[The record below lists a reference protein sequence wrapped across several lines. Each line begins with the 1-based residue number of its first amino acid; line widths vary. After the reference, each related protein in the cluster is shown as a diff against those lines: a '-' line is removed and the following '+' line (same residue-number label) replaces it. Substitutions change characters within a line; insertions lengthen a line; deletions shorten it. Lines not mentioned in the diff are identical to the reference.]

1 MLALIP
7 LLPFAG
13 FLVNA
18 LVGKRLPKPISG
30 SLATGVMAVS
40 FVIAVMQVLALAG
53 MPPEALAYTAY
64 PLDAPARGRQW
75 QADRPLQPASTM
87 KVLTTAVA
95 LDALGPNW
103 RGRTELLAA
112 GALIDGVLDGPLV
125 LRGGADADLDWG
137 ALWNLL
143 RQARESGIREVRGGL
158 RVDRSRFSPARED
171 QVPPFDEAPEFPYNV
186 IPDALHLNGNL
197 LDLHLT
203 ADAAQLTARVSPAWP
218 GLRVDASAMALVDAP
233 CATWEDHWKLPQ
245 VSQDAQGT
253 VVRLQGG
260 FPRTCQVKQALNLV
274 DRDQIDPLAL
284 LHLWRQLGGEA
295 PHSGLGAA
303 PDGARTVALHLARPL
318 GELVRG
324 VMKRSDNA
332 LTRLIYLQLGVNPGV
347 NPGATPDAQPT
358 RAVAEARVRAW
369 LKARGID
376 DTALVLDNGSGLSR
390 SERLSP
396 TLLAQ
401 VLATAAQGRNAP
413 ELLASLPVAGV
424 DGTLS
429 RRFKGGPAEGRARL
443 KTGTL
448 SNAVG
453 LAGFV
458 PDARNRLWVVVA
470 LLNHPDAST
479 KGRPVLDALID
490 HLAR

>member
-1 MLALIP
+1 MRSRTLLSSARAALA
-7 LLPFAG
+7 
-13 FLVNA
+13 A
-18 LVGKRLPKPISG
+18 L
-30 SLATGVMAVS
+30 A
-40 FVIAVMQVLALAG
+40 VLALGGCASLPVPVPPPVQAALSQAG

-64 PLDAPARGRQW
+64 PLDAPGRGRQW
-75 QADRPLQPASTM
+75 QAERALQPGSTM

-95 LDALGPNW
+95 LDELGPNW

-112 GALIDGVLDGPLV
+112 GPLVDGVLDGPLV

-143 RQARESGIREVRGGL
+143 RQAREAGIREVRGGL
-158 RVDRSRFSPARED
+158 WVDRSRFSPARED

-197 LDLHLT
+197 LDWHFS
-203 ADAAQLTARVSPAWP
+203 ADDARVTARVSPAWP
-218 GLRVDASAMALVDAP
+218 GLRVDASALRLVDAP
-233 CATWEDHWKLPQ
+233 CAQWEDHWKPPLVTP
-245 VSQDAQGT
+245 DAQGA
-253 VVRLQGG
+253 VVALQGA
-260 FPRTCQVKQALNLV
+260 FPRRCEIKQALNLL
-274 DRDQIDPLAL
+274 DRDRLDPLAL

-295 PHSGLGAA
+295 PHSGVGPAPAGA
-303 PDGARTVALHLARPL
+303 PDVRIVAQHLARPL

-332 LTRLIYLQLGVNPGV
+332 LTRLLYLQLGTNPE
-347 NPGATPDAQPT
+347 AQPT
-358 RAVAEARVRAW
+358 RAVADARVRAW
-369 LKARGID
+369 LKARSID
-376 DTALVLDNGSGLSR
+376 DASLVLDNGSGLSR

-401 VLATAAQGRNAP
+401 VLARAAQGRNAP
-413 ELLASLPVAGV
+413 EFLASLPLAGV
-424 DGTLS
+424 DGTMS
-429 RRFKGGPAEGRARL
+429 RRLKGSPAEGRARL

-458 PDARNRLWVVVA
+458 PDAHHRLWVVVA
-470 LLNHPDAST
+470 LLNHPEASA

-490 HLAR
+490 ALARQP